1 METPRLLLERMQRR
15 AKKEWLLVSYSW
27 IWMLSLPSKLI
38 GNAECTKQWQ
48 FYTCTLSIIRE
59 YFLLLF
65 GAKNN
70 FIWLVLV
77 LLKMNKIVY
86 FAFSLH
92 YHLRIDKELVIS
104 IFVILIYFVIFG
116 NHYKCLFRTTFSKI
130 VRCYV

>member
-92 YHLRIDKELVIS
+92 YHLRID
-104 IFVILIYFVIFG
+104 ILRRASYIYFCNINIFCHIWKSLQMFVS
-116 NHYKCLFRTTFSKI
+116 HYF
-130 VRCYV
+130 